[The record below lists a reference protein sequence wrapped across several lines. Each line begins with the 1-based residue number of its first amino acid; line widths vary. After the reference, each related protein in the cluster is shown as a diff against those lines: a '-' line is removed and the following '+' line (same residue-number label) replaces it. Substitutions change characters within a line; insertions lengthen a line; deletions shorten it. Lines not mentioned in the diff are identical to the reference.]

1 MSAPTASALDELRRA
16 DRIIKV
22 MLNVLTIDQKAQ
34 VGRKLEAA
42 GLVSDGM
49 TRHHERRAA
58 IEAAS
63 AVSTSTATGGH
74 LDLIAQQ
81 AASIISEGSAAEDLL
96 QGMTKSGSSNTS
108 TAVWRRVALMRG
120 VAQTIAALA
129 AQGGAA

>member
-1 MSAPTASALDELRRA
+1 MSAPAAIALDELRHA

-22 MLNVLTIDQKAQ
+22 MLNVLTMDQKVQ

-63 AVSTSTATGGH
+63 TVSIGTGGGH
-74 LDLIAQQ
+74 LELIAQE
-81 AASIISEGSAAEDLL
+81 AATIISEAGAAEDLL
-96 QGMTKSGSSNTS
+96 RGTASSAQNELL
-108 TAVWRRVALMRG
+108 ALVWRRVALMRG
-120 VAQTIAALA
+120 GAQTIAALA
-129 AQGGAA
+129 AKGGAA